1 MHINKAEM
9 SLMDISRFVNESK
22 RERDYRNYI
31 IETENYVLMKKELY
45 DKIKDAKPAI
55 HAHAIVDW
63 LGNYKCSNCGNIDLN
78 ITEPYCQ
85 HCGARLD
92 EPEEEGIIRVRGN
105 LHIAVMQ
112 ASHGF
117 YKCIGGQTERNRD
130 YRL

>member
-9 SLMDISRFVNESK
+9 SPMDISRFVNESK

-92 EPEEEGIIRVRGN
+92 EPEERKE
-105 LHIAVMQ
+105 
-112 ASHGF
+112 
-117 YKCIGGQTERNRD
+117 
-130 YRL
+130 